1 LTATEV
7 ESSSFQISTTLSN
20 SQSLNTS
27 LREVVISSN
36 NKHVFIRD
44 LNNHSLQIIF
54 DASWASM
61 NLGPQ
66 LPITWNNSRQVPLWR
81 FYVQCGIEETSSPG
95 IIYIVC
101 NEVLHHPSDHG
112 TSSMGNYFL
121 RTVYIAKLY
130 KVTQS
135 EVTKL
140 TSSTV
145 DETTL
150 SIMNKK
156 ESRGNRI
163 VSLQRRSKLDF
174 QVLFILTKLT
184 EITLQTGSEGL

>member
-1 LTATEV
+1 
-7 ESSSFQISTTLSN
+7 
-20 SQSLNTS
+20 
-27 LREVVISSN
+27 
-36 NKHVFIRD
+36 
-44 LNNHSLQIIF
+44 
-54 DASWASM
+54 
-61 NLGPQ
+61 
-66 LPITWNNSRQVPLWR
+66 VPLWR

-101 NEVLHHPSDHG
+101 NEVLRHPSDHG
-112 TSSMGNYFL
+112 TSSIGNYFL

-140 TSSTV
+140 SSSTV

-156 ESRGNRI
+156 DSRGNRI

-184 EITLQTGSEGL
+184 EITLQTGSEGLWYCLLSPRHLESLPHIRICFGSYFMVYFIMPSATIVIQLITKHIGATILQHAVLLLPEGMPTHSVWN